1 MKMVREI
8 VINDFEGWCSAMGN
22 LCPVICCHALA
33 ILKGQEEIIDDLTD
47 TIRQLNQHI
56 KDLSEYMTPYG
67 KVKDVKAYAELL
79 KEQEAMHWISVKD
92 RLPTYA
98 ELKDDCVLV
107 LFDDGAICS
116 TGFDECIENES
127 IFGEWR
133 QNFDPVTL
141 GATDSYWM
149 PLEGVT
155 HWMPIPKL
163 MQEGR

>member
-1 MKMVREI
+1 MPDREK
-8 VINDFEGWCSAMGN
+8 VIKGLECCMSEHICRG
-22 LCPVICCHALA
+22 CPYREKGECEDGGYYYSKAIEDAIAL
-33 ILKGQEEIIDDLTD
+33 L
-47 TIRQLNQHI
+47 R
-56 KDLSEYMTPYG
+56 
-67 KVKDVKAYAELL
+67 
-79 KEQEAMHWISVKD
+79 EQEAMHWVSVKN

-98 ELKDDCVLV
+98 ELKDDRVLV
-107 LFDDGAICS
+107 LLDDGGICS

-127 IFGEWR
+127 VFGEWR

-163 MQEGR
+163 PWEGR